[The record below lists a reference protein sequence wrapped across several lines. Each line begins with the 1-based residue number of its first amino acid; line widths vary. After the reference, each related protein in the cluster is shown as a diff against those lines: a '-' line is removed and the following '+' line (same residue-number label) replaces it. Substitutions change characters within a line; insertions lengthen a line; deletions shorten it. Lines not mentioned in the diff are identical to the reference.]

1 VHDAGGQRGQP
12 AQARGVVQV
21 AGQWQDAL
29 RPQCRQPRRGRGQR
43 QQPHARPEVARH
55 TRTDVA
61 AAHDKHALAA
71 KTEWQ
76 GAEGSLV

>member
-1 VHDAGGQRGQP
+1 LP
-12 AQARGVVQV
+12 SK
-21 AGQWQDAL
+21 WQDAL
-29 RPQCRQPRRGRGQR
+29 RPQRRQPRRGRGQR

-55 TRTDVA
+55 ALADVA